1 MRIGRSALFS
11 RFDPALA
18 QHPMKTTRG
27 PSARQARLCFP
38 DRRRT
43 RMAALTLQQTS
54 NAAAPAGASRHASDF
69 ERDMIALLPVLRA
82 FSRSLC
88 GRQGIADDM
97 VQNAL
102 VNAWRARDRFEPGSN
117 MKAWLFTIV
126 RNEFYSHARRAW
138 RETHYDAG
146 QSEAVPAAP
155 DEQQWSMELGD
166 MARALRKLPD
176 TQREALILVAAG
188 GVSYEDAAK
197 ISGVAIG
204 TVKSRV
210 ARARVALTALVE
222 GGTPLPARL
231 PPGGLKPCD
240 DILAQLNA
248 CSPHALQDISPAF

>member
-1 MRIGRSALFS
+1 
-11 RFDPALA
+11 
-18 QHPMKTTRG
+18 
-27 PSARQARLCFP
+27 
-38 DRRRT
+38 
-43 RMAALTLQQTS
+43 MAALTLQQAS

-138 RETHYDAG
+138 RETHYDAA
-146 QSEAVPAAP
+146 QSEAVPSAP
-155 DEQQWSMELGD
+155 NEQQWSMELGD
-166 MARALRKLPD
+166 MARALRKLPA
-176 TQREALILVAAG
+176 TQREALVMVAAG

-210 ARARVALTALVE
+210 ARARAALAVLLNGDTV
-222 GGTPLPARL
+222 LPDRL
-231 PPGGLKPCD
+231 PMGGPNPAD
-240 DILAQLNA
+240 DILAQLSA
-248 CSPHALQDISPAF
+248 VMPRTPAGVSLAI

>member
-82 FSRSLC
+82 FSSSLC

-102 VNAWRARDRFEPGSN
+102 VNAWRARPLRAGLEHEG
-117 MKAWLFTIV
+117 MALYHRAQRILFACAPRLA
-126 RNEFYSHARRAW
+126 RN
-138 RETHYDAG
+138 
-146 QSEAVPAAP
+146 
-155 DEQQWSMELGD
+155 
-166 MARALRKLPD
+166 
-176 TQREALILVAAG
+176 
-188 GVSYEDAAK
+188 
-197 ISGVAIG
+197 
-204 TVKSRV
+204 
-210 ARARVALTALVE
+210 
-222 GGTPLPARL
+222 PL
-231 PPGGLKPCD
+231 
-240 DILAQLNA
+240 
-248 CSPHALQDISPAF
+248 

>member
-1 MRIGRSALFS
+1 
-11 RFDPALA
+11 LA
-18 QHPMKTTRG
+18 
-27 PSARQARLCFP
+27 
-38 DRRRT
+38 
-43 RMAALTLQQTS
+43 LQQTS
-54 NAAAPAGASRHASDF
+54 PAAVSTPRAAASDF
-69 ERDMIALLPVLRA
+69 ERDMIAQLPALRA

-102 VNAWRARDRFEPGSN
+102 VNAWRARERFEPGSN

-138 RETHYDAG
+138 RESHYDAA
-146 QSEAVPAAP
+146 QSEAIPTAP

-166 MARALRKLPD
+166 MARALRGLSD
-176 TQREALILVAAG
+176 TQREALIMVAAG

-197 ISGVAIG
+197 ICGVAIG

-210 ARARVALTALVE
+210 ARARIALAKLLDGDTALPDRTPT
-222 GGTPLPARL
+222 GGMKPA
-231 PPGGLKPCD
+231 D

-248 CSPHALQDISPAF
+248 VMPAAPHGISLAI

>member
-1 MRIGRSALFS
+1 
-11 RFDPALA
+11 
-18 QHPMKTTRG
+18 
-27 PSARQARLCFP
+27 
-38 DRRRT
+38 
-43 RMAALTLQQTS
+43 
-54 NAAAPAGASRHASDF
+54 
-69 ERDMIALLPVLRA
+69 
-82 FSRSLC
+82 
-88 GRQGIADDM
+88 
-97 VQNAL
+97 
-102 VNAWRARDRFEPGSN
+102 

-176 TQREALILVAAG
+176 NQREALILVAAG

-222 GGTPLPARL
+222 GGMPLPARL
-231 PPGGLKPCD
+231 PPGGLTPCD
-240 DILAQLNA
+240 DILAQLSA
-248 CSPHALQDISPAF
+248 CSPSQDISPAF

>member
-1 MRIGRSALFS
+1 
-11 RFDPALA
+11 
-18 QHPMKTTRG
+18 
-27 PSARQARLCFP
+27 
-38 DRRRT
+38 
-43 RMAALTLQQTS
+43 MAALTLQQAS

-138 RETHYDAG
+138 RETHYDAA
-146 QSEAVPAAP
+146 QSEAVPSAP
-155 DEQQWSMELGD
+155 NEQQWSMELGD
-166 MARALRKLPD
+166 MARALRKLPA
-176 TQREALILVAAG
+176 TQREALVMVAAG

-210 ARARVALTALVE
+210 ARARAALAVLLNGDTV
-222 GGTPLPARL
+222 LPDRL
-231 PPGGLKPCD
+231 PMGGPNPAD
-240 DILAQLNA
+240 DILAQLSA
-248 CSPHALQDISPAF
+248 VMPHTPAGVSLAV